1 MDLEELKTVWQER
14 RVEAPALT
22 KEELMS
28 NVMQRLERLRRDL
41 MWRDVHESAAAIV
54 VGAIFA
60 VAAYFVRAPLA
71 RAGALVL
78 VGASLM
84 VITVL
89 AALRLR
95 HGREETAPDTSLA
108 EFCRRELA
116 HVDAQIRWT
125 RRVAWWY
132 IAPLLIGVNMFFWG
146 TSHSTTAAAVYLIAT
161 LALSAGIYWL
171 NQRAVQRE
179 FLPLRRDLQQSLAD
193 LSANGG

>member
-1 MDLEELKTVWQER
+1 
-14 RVEAPALT
+14 
-22 KEELMS
+22 MS

-41 MWRDVHESAAAIV
+41 MRRDVHESAAAIV

-89 AALRLR
+89 AVLRLR

-161 LALSAGIYWL
+161 LALSAG
-171 NQRAVQRE
+171 
-179 FLPLRRDLQQSLAD
+179 DLLAQSACG
-193 LSANGG
+193 ST

>member
-41 MWRDVHESAAAIV
+41 MRRDVHESAAAIV

-89 AALRLR
+89 AVLRLR

-146 TSHSTTAAAVYLIAT
+146 TSHSTTAGAVYLIAT
-161 LALSAGIYWL
+161 LALSAAIYWL

>member
-41 MWRDVHESAAAIV
+41 MRRDVHESAAAIV

-146 TSHSTTAAAVYLIAT
+146 TSHSTTAGAVDPIAT
-161 LALSAGIYWL
+161 LALSAAIYWL

-179 FLPLRRDLQQSLAD
+179 FLPLRRDLEQSLAD
-193 LSANGG
+193 LLANGG

>member
-41 MWRDVHESAAAIV
+41 MRRDVHESAAAIV

-60 VAAYFVRAPLA
+60 VAACFVRAPLA

-89 AALRLR
+89 AVLRLR

-146 TSHSTTAAAVYLIAT
+146 TSHSTTAGAVYLIAT
-161 LALSAGIYWL
+161 LALSAAIYWL